1 MKNLNLVTTN
11 ILFIIFSVLL
21 GVLPLMIGFIF
32 SNVTEGMKRKKK
44 KNKKYKKCRKCRKCK
59 KCKICEICKT
69 CPPPKQEA
77 EFVTREYNKLFPV

>member
-11 ILFIIFSVLL
+11 ILFIIVSVLL
-21 GVLPLMIGFIF
+21 GVLPLIIGFIF

-44 KNKKYKKCRKCRKCK
+44 NEKCK
-59 KCKICEICKT
+59 KCKICET

-77 EFVTREYNKLFPV
+77 EFVTREYNKLFPA